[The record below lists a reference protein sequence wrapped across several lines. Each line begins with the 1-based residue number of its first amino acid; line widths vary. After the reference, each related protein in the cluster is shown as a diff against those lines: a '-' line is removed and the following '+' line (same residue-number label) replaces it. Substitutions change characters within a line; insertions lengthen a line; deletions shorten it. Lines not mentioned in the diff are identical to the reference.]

1 MYSLIV
7 RHKDQNIIHRTLT
20 SDELSTL
27 DGSGVQLIVNAFRE
41 YIGLDI
47 PFILSITRDNFPF
60 PLSDILEKFIGRRI
74 FVFFQGVC
82 KSNPSLSQRSDPQA
96 KYAIFIMF

>member
-20 SDELSTL
+20 PDELSAL
-27 DGSGVQLIVNAFRE
+27 DGFGVQWVVNAFKE

-47 PFILSITRDNFPF
+47 LSYRLNEYDNTDEAFILYIRTED
-60 PLSDILEKFIGRRI
+60 LEELRNSKLNNLGI
-74 FVFFQGVC
+74 
-82 KSNPSLSQRSDPQA
+82 
-96 KYAIFIMF
+96 

>member
-7 RHKDQNIIHRTLT
+7 KHNGQIIIHRTLT

-47 PFILSITRDNFPF
+47 LSYGLNEYDNTDKSFILYIRTED
-60 PLSDILEKFIGRRI
+60 LEELRNSKLNNLGI
-74 FVFFQGVC
+74 
-82 KSNPSLSQRSDPQA
+82 
-96 KYAIFIMF
+96 

>member
-20 SDELSTL
+20 PDELSAL
-27 DGSGVQLIVNAFRE
+27 DGSGTQLIVNAFIK

-47 PFILSITRDNFPF
+47 LSYRLNEYDNTDKSFILYIRTED
-60 PLSDILEKFIGRRI
+60 LEELRNSKLNNLGI
-74 FVFFQGVC
+74 
-82 KSNPSLSQRSDPQA
+82 
-96 KYAIFIMF
+96 

>member
-20 SDELSTL
+20 SDELSAL
-27 DGSGVQLIVNAFRE
+27 NGFGVQWVVNAFKE

-47 PFILSITRDNFPF
+47 LSYRLNEYDNTDEAFILYIRTEDLEELRDSKLNN
-60 PLSDILEKFIGRRI
+60 LGI
-74 FVFFQGVC
+74 
-82 KSNPSLSQRSDPQA
+82 
-96 KYAIFIMF
+96 

>member
-27 DGSGVQLIVNAFRE
+27 DGSGTQLIVNAFRE

-47 PFILSITRDNFPF
+47 
-60 PLSDILEKFIGRRI
+60 
-74 FVFFQGVC
+74 
-82 KSNPSLSQRSDPQA
+82 LSQRLNEQDNTDKS
-96 KYAIFIMF
+96 FILYIRTEDLEELRNSKLNNLGI

>member
-47 PFILSITRDNFPF
+47 LSYGLNEYDNTDKSFILYIRTED
-60 PLSDILEKFIGRRI
+60 LEELRNSKLNNLGI
-74 FVFFQGVC
+74 
-82 KSNPSLSQRSDPQA
+82 
-96 KYAIFIMF
+96 

>member
-20 SDELSTL
+20 SDELSSL
-27 DGSGVQLIVNAFRE
+27 DGSGTQLIVNAFRE

-47 PFILSITRDNFPF
+47 LSYRLNEYDNTDKSFT
-60 PLSDILEKFIGRRI
+60 LYIRTEDLEELRNSKLNNLGI
-74 FVFFQGVC
+74 
-82 KSNPSLSQRSDPQA
+82 
-96 KYAIFIMF
+96 

>member
-27 DGSGVQLIVNAFRE
+27 DGSGTQLIVNAFRE

-47 PFILSITRDNFPF
+47 LS
-60 PLSDILEKFIGRRI
+60 
-74 FVFFQGVC
+74 
-82 KSNPSLSQRSDPQA
+82 
-96 KYAIFIMF
+96 